1 MLKKTH
7 QQYLFQHLSTAFL
20 QIVFLE
26 NIILNMQKVS
36 ATRNR
41 SVLGILK
48 RIIIRLSMSGFIPS
62 NLRVL
67 VLKSLGVKFKNSK
80 TTWIGDN
87 VYFDGI
93 SPELIE
99 IGSHCRLTSGVK
111 ILTHFFD
118 AKHEAS
124 VEWPFNFYA
133 QKVVVGD
140 YVFIGTGSVIVQ
152 SVTIGDWAVIGANSV
167 ITRDI
172 PEGAIVAGNPA
183 KIISFRKGYE
193 NLGASGK
200 S

>member
-1 MLKKTH
+1 
-7 QQYLFQHLSTAFL
+7 
-20 QIVFLE
+20 
-26 NIILNMQKVS
+26 MQKVS
-36 ATRNR
+36 AKRNR
-41 SVLGILK
+41 SVLGIFK
-48 RIIIRLSMSGFIPS
+48 RVIIRLTMSGFIPS
-62 NLRVL
+62 KLRVF
-67 VLKSLGVKFKNSK
+67 VLESLGVNFKSSK
-80 TTWIGDN
+80 TTWVGDN

-99 IGSHCRLTSGVK
+99 IGAYCRLTSGVK

-118 AKHEAS
+118 SKHEGS
-124 VEWPFNFYA
+124 FEWPFNFYA

-152 SVTIGDWAVIGANSV
+152 SVIIGDWAVIGANSV

-172 PEGAIVAGNPA
+172 PAGAIVAGNPA

-193 NLGASGK
+193 NLGAGGK